1 MQICI
6 SPCMTLT
13 GTQHAFF
20 KFFFFFFERVE
31 KEESWRCISGAKCDQ
46 MLLLTKS
53 VSNSSIMTPLTL
65 QSEQ

>member
-6 SPCMTLT
+6 PPGMTLI

-20 KFFFFFFERVE
+20 KIFFFFQRVE
-31 KEESWRCISGAKCDQ
+31 KEESWIRISRAKCDQ

-65 QSEQ
+65 QSKQ

>member
-6 SPCMTLT
+6 PPCTTLAST
-13 GTQHAFF
+13 ELA
-20 KFFFFFFERVE
+20 FFFFLFQRVE
-31 KEESWRCISGAKCDQ
+31 KEESWICISRAKSDE

-65 QSEQ
+65 QSKQ